1 MSVEFT
7 WLLGMVVLF
16 IGGALVVRI
25 LVRLKAKK
33 TIETLP
39 KILLAYIYL
48 YAGLAGYYTFLDVG
62 FLGGLGAVVLFGL
75 IGLLMLVYQ
84 PMEAVLLLL
93 HINEPTAWPNIFIEG
108 PSAHF
113 TR

>member
-33 TIETLP
+33 TMETLYN
-39 KILLAYIYL
+39 ILPASYFL
-48 YAGLAGYYTFLDVG
+48 YVGLAGYYAFLDEG
-62 FLGGLGAVVLFGL
+62 FGGALGAVMLSGL
-75 IGLLMLVYQ
+75 IGFLMLAYQ